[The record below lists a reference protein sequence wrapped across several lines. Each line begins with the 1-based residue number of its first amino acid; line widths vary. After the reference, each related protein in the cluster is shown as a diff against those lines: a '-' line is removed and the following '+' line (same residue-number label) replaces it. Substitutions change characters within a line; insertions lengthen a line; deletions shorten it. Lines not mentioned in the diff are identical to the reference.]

1 MSIGY
6 KKFDLDVH
14 SKCIKI
20 NSVFSDYTTLNCK
33 VDKISMDFYKDNIS
47 HVKRR
52 DQILWRNKLYPT
64 GTIYYIWEICFY
76 HFQTLNSVF
85 CQDHIK
91 DSFLQLKFKRKMKN
105 KAFNKKRHSL
115 VQHRVLE
122 IYKINQSNK
131 LYVNIYVIMK
141 KS

>member
-20 NSVFSDYTTLNCK
+20 NSVFSDYNTLNCK
-33 VDKISMDFYKDNIS
+33 VDKISKDFYKDNIS

-64 GTIYYIWEICFY
+64 GTIYSFWEICFY

-91 DSFLQLKFKRKMKN
+91 DSFLQLNFKRKMKS
-105 KAFNKKRHSL
+105 KAFTC
-115 VQHRVLE
+115 QHRVLE
-122 IYKINQSNK
+122 IYKMNQSNK
-131 LYVNIYVIMK
+131 LYVYIYVKMK
-141 KS
+141 KP

>member
-20 NSVFSDYTTLNCK
+20 NSVFSDYNTLNCK
-33 VDKISMDFYKDNIS
+33 VDKISKDFYKDNIS

-64 GTIYYIWEICFY
+64 GTIYSIWEICFY

-91 DSFLQLKFKRKMKN
+91 GSFLQLNFKRKMKN
-105 KAFNKKRHSL
+105 KAFTC
-115 VQHRVLE
+115 QHRVLE
-122 IYKINQSNK
+122 IYKMNQSNK
-131 LYVNIYVIMK
+131 LYVYIYVIMK
-141 KS
+141 KP